1 LPQFI
6 VQPNDSPAHEVKV
19 ANPVLKFKDYQVNEL
34 LPLNTSPKREPPEF
48 NLEQRRLLKLGT
60 AFHAVLEY
68 VFKEGLT
75 EIKDLPTA
83 KELAAQ
89 LNLSLPIASVVYDKV
104 VQMLANES
112 VQKLVFDSRIR
123 YSWEELDLVTT
134 DGKFMRIDRLLET
147 DDVLVILDYKLS
159 LSGIDE
165 SLFADYQEQMFGYRN
180 ALRQLRDDKPIKA
193 YLLSAAGEVHE
204 LLD

>member
-1 LPQFI
+1 MKLT
-6 VQPNDSPAHEVKV
+6 NPAQR
-19 ANPVLKFKDYQVNEL
+19 FKDYEVKEL
-34 LPLNTSPKREPPEF
+34 LPLNTSTKREPPEF

-60 AFHAVLEY
+60 AFHAMLEY
-68 VFKEGLT
+68 VFKTGLT
-75 EIKDLPTA
+75 QIKDLPTS

-89 LNLSLPIASVVYDKV
+89 LNLSLPIANVVHGKV
-104 VQMLANES
+104 VQMLTNEN
-112 VQKLVFDSRIR
+112 VQKLVFDSKIR
-123 YSWEELDLVTT
+123 HSWEELDLVTG

-147 DDVLVILDYKLS
+147 DDALVILDYKLS
-159 LSGIDE
+159 LTGIDE
-165 SLFADYQEQMFGYRN
+165 LLFADYQEQMFGYRD